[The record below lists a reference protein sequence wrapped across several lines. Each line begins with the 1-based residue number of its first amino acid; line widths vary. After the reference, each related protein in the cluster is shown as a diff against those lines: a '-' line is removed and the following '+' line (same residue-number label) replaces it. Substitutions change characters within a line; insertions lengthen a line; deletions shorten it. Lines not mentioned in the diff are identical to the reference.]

1 MSSPRI
7 RLNCP
12 SNWGNMA
19 QEEESALQDTRSGFI
34 SIKKKEKQKK
44 DEGMKTQS
52 SSGYRR
58 VSDECDLRRLDG
70 GADEGVKSKTKK
82 EKKFPR
88 EEVLNCWN
96 STVQHE
102 APERRDLKRL
112 KLSEVDTWHVMF
124 FYAHDMSGDA
134 ELNVVVSVMSR
145 HHK

>member
-1 MSSPRI
+1 
-7 RLNCP
+7 
-12 SNWGNMA
+12 MA

-70 GADEGVKSKTKK
+70 GADEEPMSVSLLH
-82 EKKFPR
+82 
-88 EEVLNCWN
+88 VIASCWEMN
-96 STVQHE
+96 SSHDSCTG
-102 APERRDLKRL
+102 
-112 KLSEVDTWHVMF
+112 HVMF